1 METLNK
7 FKERFVESG
16 RLFSELTSK
25 KQRVSG
31 KRGGYFYVA
40 LYDIIQDK
48 WALVANHKAGYPCY
62 SLDDKGTPI
71 VIYLD
76 KMGNIRQ
83 RVIKQE
89 MFNEILETSEGS
101 QEFRGN
107 LRAAQD
113 ILKEKYSIE
122 WLKPSLGY
130 NLENLPYSCQK
141 RKGEFFK
148 WCDNIAKMLILRNNK
163 GEIVGRC
170 LVWDK
175 ENIKHNGE
183 PIPND
188 IADRLYYNEGKYKI
202 ALKNELKKL
211 GVVSMWE
218 QEGNGDTPFGYREFT
233 LHLPPN
239 IKEALDESIEDRKA
253 PFLDTFSHY
262 NSDEGILCSFYWPN
276 RLSPDACEW
285 CDDIEKVLLDTKGY
299 VWGVDDDDE
308 VWDDY
313 NECYISRDN
322 AVEPINY
329 DGTAH
334 MDNCIYSE
342 YHEGYL
348 LDDGDLI
355 AVNTVDEC
363 YDYDYTYMG
372 SGVQLVEIGDSVY
385 FLDSLRTYRA

>member
-1 METLNK
+1 MKTLEL
-7 FKERFVESG
+7 FKERFINSG

-31 KRGGYFYVA
+31 KREGYFYVA
-40 LYDIIQDK
+40 LYDIIQGK
-48 WALVANHKAGYPCY
+48 WALIMNHKAGYPSY

-130 NLENLPYSCQK
+130 NLEDLPHSCQK
-141 RKGEFFK
+141 GKGRFFE
-148 WCDNIAKMLILRNNK
+148 WLDDLATMLLLRNNK
-163 GEIVGRC
+163 GKIVGRC
-170 LVWDK
+170 LVWGK

-183 PIPND
+183 PLSNN
-188 IADRLYYNEGKYKI
+188 IADRLYYNENKYKI

-211 GVVSMWE
+211 GIESMWE
-218 QEGNGDTPFGYREFT
+218 QQGDGDRPFEYREFT
-233 LHLPPN
+233 LYLPQE
-239 IKEALDESIEDRKA
+239 IQGKLEEAIRERNA
-253 PFLDTFSHY
+253 PFLDTFNHY
-262 NSDEGILCSFYWPN
+262 NGNEGILYSFHWLD
-276 RLSPDACEW
+276 RLGYEHCHWDG
-285 CDDIEKVLLDTKGY
+285 DTTQVLLNTDGY
-299 VWGVDDDDE
+299 VMNDDDE

-329 DGTAH
+329 DGTTH
-334 MDNCIYSE
+334 RDNCIYSE
-342 YHEGYL
+342 HHNGYL
-348 LDDGDLI
+348 LEDGEII
-355 AVNTVDEC
+355 AVKIDNGYGE
-363 YDYDYTYMG
+363 YDYTYMG
-372 SGVQLVEIGDSVY
+372 SGVELVEIGDSVY

>member
-101 QEFRGN
+101 QEFRDN
-107 LRAAQD
+107 LRASQK
-113 ILKEKYSIE
+113 ILKSKYNLEFI
-122 WLKPSLGY
+122 KPSLGY
-130 NLENLPYSCQK
+130 NLDDLPYSCQK
-141 RKGEFFK
+141 GKGRFFK
-148 WCDNIAKMLILRNNK
+148 WCDDIAEMALLKNNEGK
-163 GEIVGRC
+163 IVARC
-170 LVWDK
+170 LIWDK

-183 PIPND
+183 PCLNNL
-188 IADRLYYNEGKYKI
+188 ADRLYGNESIHRI

-211 GVVSMWE
+211 GIESIWE
-218 QEGNGDTPFGYREFT
+218 RDGEDDRPFKYREFT
-233 LHLPPN
+233 LHLPED
-239 IKEALDESIEDRKA
+239 IKEALDITIEDRKA
-253 PFLDTFSHY
+253 PFLDTFNHY
-262 NSDEGILCSFYWPN
+262 NENEGILYSFHWSD
-276 RLSPDACEW
+276 RLGYEYCEW
-285 CDDIEKVLLDTKGY
+285 DDDTTKVLLDTSGY
-299 VWGVDDDDE
+299 TMTGDDE

-329 DGTAH
+329 DGTTH
-334 MDNCIYSE
+334 MDYCIYSE
-342 YHEGYL
+342 YHNGYL

-363 YDYDYTYMG
+363 YNYDYTYVG
-372 SGVQLVEIGDSVY
+372 SGVELVEIDDKVY
-385 FLDSLRTYRA
+385 FLGSVRRYRA